1 MSVIFS
7 THTHAHTPPFLSF
20 KLFLSGF
27 RQFAENAH
35 FINGAQLYTFSY
47 SIAEPETRV
56 CHTRLSLSSI
66 LYPVFLFSKTTATTH
81 LHPVRPSTSVQR
93 RGAQFQSGC
102 ELCVVWVSR
111 LFSAGPVIC
120 SKSSIL
126 IPWALSSNAFTNI
139 PSKRGDQ
146 QTPRYDGTLR
156 NVLHFTD

>member
-56 CHTRLSLSSI
+56 GHTRLSLSSI
-66 LYPVFLFSKTTATTH
+66 LYPVFLFSKTTATTT
-81 LHPVRPSTSVQR
+81 PIPSVRPSTSVQL

-102 ELCVVWVSR
+102 KPCMYGLSR
-111 LFSAGPVIC
+111 RPFLGRSRYVFEVFYSRTYRGPYHQMH
-120 SKSSIL
+120 L
-126 IPWALSSNAFTNI
+126 PTF

-146 QTPRYDGTLR
+146 QNPT
-156 NVLHFTD
+156 V